1 MFEYYLHVH
10 AQCTCTHFTHQHDLY
25 KHVHLGQTWS
35 RNSFMVSSFQM
46 AWASSSDI
54 LRGLY
59 CTAALQG
66 FCQSVCELASVWS
79 TTACVLH
86 IHVHVHVHHV
96 QCMGC
101 GIYMYIYMLPIYMY
115 MSSHTNTHT
124 HTHLD
129 THVIFKPLQF
139 KIRVFLW
146 SNLSV
151 GLRVNWCCIV
161 RELTRST
168 KVTPLSGDLKT

>member
-1 MFEYYLHVH
+1 
-10 AQCTCTHFTHQHDLY
+10 
-25 KHVHLGQTWS
+25 
-35 RNSFMVSSFQM
+35 
-46 AWASSSDI
+46 
-54 LRGLY
+54 
-59 CTAALQG
+59 
-66 FCQSVCELASVWS
+66 
-79 TTACVLH
+79 
-86 IHVHVHVHHV
+86 
-96 QCMGC
+96 MGC

-151 GLRVNWCCIV
+151 GLRVN
-161 RELTRST
+161 
-168 KVTPLSGDLKT
+168 